1 MKNCR
6 EWLEKWLETNYKEI
20 ERKERL
26 SKEAEKRKR
35 QEEERVTVPK
45 IVQVESLVEPAKKS
59 LVNRVPFVIRKL
71 VSRKGKIFPMY
82 GLRCRVTKKK
92 KKKKI
97 EENFFRNLD
106 ERNDRTVESFFLASF
121 WSKKKK
127 KLQTRSCT
135 YSYRSV
141 EFDFIESFYF
151 VSLSLVDTVL
161 EITRWHRRN
170 SR

>member
-92 KKKKI
+92 KKKK
-97 EENFFRNLD
+97 
-106 ERNDRTVESFFLASF
+106 
-121 WSKKKK
+121 SKKTFFEILTKETIEPSRVSFSHRFGRRK
-127 KLQTRSCT
+127 RKN
-135 YSYRSV
+135 YRHV
-141 EFDFIESFYF
+141 RVRTATA
-151 VSLSLVDTVL
+151 VSSSISSSLFTL
-161 EITRWHRRN
+161 FLFR
-170 SR
+170 